1 MNIKIKG
8 IKRDLRFSLGAQ
20 ILYEEITNKPFA
32 VDNLQFKRDRL
43 TLAFACMTHE
53 DDANP
58 LSFDDLLALD
68 AKADAELDKVLA
80 QELKAWYKIPDVAKS
95 VAGETASED
104 ERGKKKE

>member
-20 ILYEEITNKPFA
+20 ILYEEIANKPFS
-32 VDNLQFKRDRL
+32 VDNLQFTRDRL

-53 DDANP
+53 DDEHP
-58 LSFDDLLALD
+58 LSFDDLL
-68 AKADAELDKVLA
+68 ELDSKTFAEIDKALA
-80 QELKAWYKIPDVAKS
+80 KELTAWYNIPDVAKS

-104 ERGKKKE
+104 ARGKKKE

>member
-8 IKRDLRFSLGAQ
+8 TKRDLRFSLGAQ
-20 ILYEEITNKPFA
+20 ILYEEIANKPFA
-32 VDNLQFKRDRL
+32 VDNLQFTRDRL

-53 DDANP
+53 GDDKP

-68 AKADAELDKVLA
+68 AKTFAEIDKALA
-80 QELKAWYKIPDVAKS
+80 KELTAWYKIPDVAKS

-104 ERGKKKE
+104 ARGKKKE